1 MFLSDIVLLL
11 TFVPY
16 KQDKTLEM
24 AESKPNC
31 VTLLTISEESALTEA
46 GISIDTLSV
55 FHSLARNVSLSMCIS
70 STLICILIALKLA
83 QIFGASTVSGE
94 R

>member
-1 MFLSDIVLLL
+1 MSETVTNKRNGYESAKVFRMSEVILLI
-11 TFVPY
+11 Y
-16 KQDKTLEM
+16 M
-24 AESKPNC
+24 A
-31 VTLLTISEESALTEA
+31 LLTIREKSALTEA
-46 GISIDTLSV
+46 GNSALTLSV
-55 FHSLARNVSLSMCIS
+55 FYSLAGNVCLSVCLS